1 MVWQWVFGSMAFF
14 ALCLGCEGAPLLR
27 LETSLAPPYQELQG
41 ARLTGESVE
50 TVQCVLDRLN
60 HAYRVD
66 IVPWKRAQ
74 SNLQNGLS
82 DGFFSAIPQPQ
93 LDKVAILSAPIVLEK
108 WFWFSLAPGLPPVAD
123 FPPDFKIGVLR
134 GSNQEQWLQE
144 RDIKISQSVNQLSS
158 LFRLLQI
165 GRIDT
170 FLADEHVMNELLEE
184 KSSHQAILQR
194 RFERYAPMGIYFS
207 LGFLA
212 SHPDFIHK
220 FNQQIPFCAV
230 RTMHVT
236 LAEEQQLRSMVDQ
249 AVMPLLKNDKLKAFL
264 RVSNQQDPG
273 LDMARIQQLDE
284 AWKAASDGKIAV
296 PEWISALLSTPESQ
310 YLKQWQNRHQG
321 VFREVLLTDSRGVL
335 VASSEMT
342 SDYWQGD
349 EEKVSRP
356 LHMASA
362 TSPEY
367 LHGWFDQGDGKN
379 PTALIEYDESTRQF
393 LVHVSYLI
401 RDKQGVT
408 GILCLG
414 INLEIALKTLN

>member
-1 MVWQWVFGSMAFF
+1 MVWQWLGGSMAFF
-14 ALCLGCEGAPLLR
+14 ALCLGCAGAPLLR

-41 ARLTGESVE
+41 THLTGESVD

-82 DGFFSAIPQPQ
+82 DGFFSAIAQPQ
-93 LDKVAILSAPIVLEK
+93 MDKVAILSAPIVLEK
-108 WFWFSLAPGLPPVAD
+108 WFWFSQDPALPQTAD
-123 FPPDFKIGVLR
+123 FPPNFKIGVLR

-144 RDIKISQSVNQLSS
+144 RNVKITQSVNQLSS
-158 LFRLLQI
+158 LLRLLQI

-170 FLADEHVMNELLEE
+170 FLADEHVMSELLAD
-184 KSSHQAILQR
+184 SASRQVVLQR
-194 RFERYAPMGIYFS
+194 RFERYAPMGIYVS

-212 SHPDFIHK
+212 SHPDFIHQ
-220 FNQQIPFCAV
+220 FNHQVPTCAV
-230 RTMHVT
+230 TTMHVT
-236 LAEEQQLRSMVDQ
+236 SAEEQQLRAMVDQ
-249 AVMPLLKNDKLKAFL
+249 AVLPLLQNEKLRAFL
-264 RVSNQQDPG
+264 SVSNQQHQV
-273 LDMARIQQLDE
+273 LDMERIQQADE
-284 AWKAASDGKIAV
+284 IWKAASDEKIAA
-296 PEWISALLSTPESQ
+296 PEWISALLATPESQ
-310 YLKQWQNRHQG
+310 LLKQWQYREQG
-321 VFREVLLTDSRGVL
+321 IFEEVLLTDSRGLL

-349 EEKVSRP
+349 EEKVIRP
-356 LHMASA
+356 LHLAS
-362 TSPEY
+362 TSPAEY
-367 LHGWFDQGDGKN
+367 LYGWFDQGAGKN

-401 RDKQGVT
+401 RDKQGVA

-414 INLEIALKTLN
+414 INLENALKTLQ